1 MITRSN
7 LASKCEFMNLART
20 REIARELFSF
30 QVSFLIIGL
39 FRVVDPMV
47 NRLWTVGYC
56 RCVYSKVVFR
66 SCKREK
72 FAYQKAKISRL
83 LQIVQIV
90 NIYYCPYLHS
100 PAFLPLKLPG
110 NKNHLSLR
118 VKIFMFSGNL
128 YLLPR

>member
-39 FRVVDPMV
+39 FRLVDP
-47 NRLWTVGYC
+47 TVSYR
-56 RCVYSKVVFR
+56 RCVYSNVVFR

-100 PAFLPLKLPG
+100 PAFLPPELLG

-118 VKIFMFSGNL
+118 VKLFMFSGIL